1 MLHQEVDGKPPVIAC
16 HVNGPEKGPRA
27 NGTEKLFQNFDAARV
42 ALFHL
47 LLLLSVGPDTYLAIG
62 TFFTVHTPIVH
73 VLEDLREELEIFQ
86 QLLQVLWR
94 VLQADGY

>member
-1 MLHQEVDGKPPVIAC
+1 MASHSTLSFLQCLRALIKEVNFLLLLHQEVDGKPPVIAC

-62 TFFTVHTPIVH
+62 TFFTV
-73 VLEDLREELEIFQ
+73 
-86 QLLQVLWR
+86 
-94 VLQADGY
+94 